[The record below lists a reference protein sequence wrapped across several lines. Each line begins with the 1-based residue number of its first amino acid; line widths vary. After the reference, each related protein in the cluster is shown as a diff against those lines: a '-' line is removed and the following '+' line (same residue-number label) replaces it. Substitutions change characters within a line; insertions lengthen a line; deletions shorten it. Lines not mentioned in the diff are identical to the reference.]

1 MNKTKKVYREKL
13 KKTTTKGRRIIDKI
27 TGLKGNQK
35 KRKEDLKKKL
45 TTKRRVLEKSVLN

>member
-35 KRKEDLKKKL
+35 KRKEELKKNLQRKDAF
-45 TTKRRVLEKSVLN
+45 